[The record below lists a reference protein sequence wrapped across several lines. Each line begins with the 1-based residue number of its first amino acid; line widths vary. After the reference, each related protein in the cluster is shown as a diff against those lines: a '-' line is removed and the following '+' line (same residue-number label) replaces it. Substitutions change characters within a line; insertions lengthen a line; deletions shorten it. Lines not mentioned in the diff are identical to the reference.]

1 MDKAIQDTIEKIKT
15 LATKDAK
22 FASEMRNLF
31 GKMDSASSVSNANS
45 SNRIDEIY
53 EYCIE
58 RVIREQSEQ
67 FYKHFPI
74 KEIVPQLIEDF
85 CRMERY
91 KREDNFEDFCLAVF
105 QQVEYITNWLCQR
118 PKFIELFDEHRTD
131 EIVIKDKGETI
142 TINAWKLI
150 IQSDFDTRKDKPLI
164 KLFFNERVRTVLYLV
179 YFEGRLYNKYAFDSI
194 YNELNELYQCRN
206 LNHRGGEST
215 PYQES
220 IISNI
225 LPHRYLYYLKFTG
238 LLVNYVEHISA
249 YMSKR
254 EETGVITNVLP
265 SAVYI
270 KPEDGDIITID
281 KGKLW
286 YKVKSLKKDDVVII
300 ERNTVTKEVINI
312 KLQ

>member
-1 MDKAIQDTIEKIKT
+1 MDKNLIDAIEKIKK
-15 LATKDAK
+15 LSTKDAE
-22 FASEMRNLF
+22 FDAAMRKLF
-31 GKMDSASSVSNANS
+31 GETDSASGLSNVYS

-58 RVIREQSEQ
+58 KVVKEQSEQ

-74 KEIVPQLIEDF
+74 IEIVPSLVNDF

-105 QQVEYITNWLCQR
+105 QQVECITNWFCQR
-118 PKFIELFDEHRTD
+118 PKFIELFDEHKTD
-131 EIVIKDKGETI
+131 ESLIKDKGVAI
-142 TINAWKLI
+142 SVWKLI

-164 KLFFNERVRTVLYLV
+164 KLFFNERVRAVLYWV
-179 YFEGRLYNKYAFDSI
+179 YFDGQPYKYAFDSI

-238 LLVNYVEHISA
+238 LLVNFVEHISA

-254 EETGVITNVLP
+254 EETGVIINVLP

-270 KPEDGDIITID
+270 KPENGDVITID

-286 YKVKSLKKDDVVII
+286 YKVKALKKDDVVII
-300 ERNTVTKEVINI
+300 ERNTMTKEVLNI

>member
-1 MDKAIQDTIEKIKT
+1 MDKNLIDAIEKIKK
-15 LATKDAK
+15 LSTKDAE
-22 FASEMRNLF
+22 FDAAMRKLF
-31 GKMDSASSVSNANS
+31 GETDSASGISNVYS

-58 RVIREQSEQ
+58 KVVKEQSEQ

-74 KEIVPQLIEDF
+74 IEIVPSLVNDF

-105 QQVEYITNWLCQR
+105 QQVECITNWFCQR
-118 PKFIELFDEHRTD
+118 PKFIELFDEHKTD
-131 EIVIKDKGETI
+131 ESLIKDKGVAI
-142 TINAWKLI
+142 SVWKLI

-164 KLFFNERVRTVLYLV
+164 KLFFNERVRAVLYWV
-179 YFEGRLYNKYAFDSI
+179 YFDGQPYKYAFDSI

-238 LLVNYVEHISA
+238 LLVNFVEHISA

-254 EETGVITNVLP
+254 EETGVIINVLP

-270 KPEDGDIITID
+270 KPENGDVITID

-286 YKVKSLKKDDVVII
+286 YKVKALKKDDVVII
-300 ERNTVTKEVINI
+300 ERNTMTKEVLNI